1 MEFARVARRI
11 ENYDGALESLERAL
25 GQAELAH
32 DTHSMNIILLHK
44 ADTLIAAG
52 RDSEAGPILN
62 GVLSAAPHVNQPGFA
77 AYAQVTMGL
86 LHQARNQW
94 EAARLCYEQAKAIA
108 LETTSLGAE
117 ARALGYLADIYLHEN
132 NASYAVRL
140 LEEALPK
147 LNQAGDLELGS
158 YFVGRLGEA
167 LILNGQEANG
177 RHLISRALAL
187 AEQMQDRAMTRR
199 WATACGEGAFLTQ
212 QYTEAQTFYKRALL
226 FSKEESSS
234 DYVRLLTR
242 LATISWRLN
251 SPEEAKIYA
260 EKALQLGK
268 AGSDPQLLAEAHSAY
283 GASLRATGNTL
294 EAIPHLQI
302 AIDALQPPLTR
313 ADLTMLRNLASAYSD
328 TQQLEPAQALYAR
341 ALAAAESSGDKLSR
355 AELQRDLG
363 LIAFQHGNAAEALQQ
378 WSNALSY
385 FEEINDYNT
394 AARLYCDVGNV
405 RRALGQSGRAVRDY
419 EKALMGLNHITDL
432 ATRGLVLA
440 NAANIYSDQ
449 GDTQSASAFFTESI
463 DIAERLSQHEAES
476 TRRGNYGWFLIMT
489 GEARRAIEVLT
500 KAMLISR
507 TNRLALPL
515 AVQTDNL
522 GLAYDALGQYKTALG
537 HHEDAL
543 RLLADVVMPSP
554 RWEAAIKINIGK
566 TRLALGEPEDALR
579 LFDEAL
585 VLARQTKDYETLIGG
600 TIAKAHAQLRQG
612 NSADA
617 LIQDAIAIAKGAE
630 MRRLTADALAMDS
643 ESLALRGE
651 MPAAQKRWEEARR
664 LYLMLGAPQAKQ
676 PPFWL
681 NSASTEPA

>member
-1 MEFARVARRI
+1 
-11 ENYDGALESLERAL
+11 
-25 GQAELAH
+25 
-32 DTHSMNIILLHK
+32 
-44 ADTLIAAG
+44 
-52 RDSEAGPILN
+52 
-62 GVLSAAPHVNQPGFA
+62 
-77 AYAQVTMGL
+77 
-86 LHQARNQW
+86 
-94 EAARLCYEQAKAIA
+94 
-108 LETTSLGAE
+108 
-117 ARALGYLADIYLHEN
+117 
-132 NASYAVRL
+132 
-140 LEEALPK
+140 
-147 LNQAGDLELGS
+147 
-158 YFVGRLGEA
+158 
-167 LILNGQEANG
+167 
-177 RHLISRALAL
+177 
-187 AEQMQDRAMTRR
+187 
-199 WATACGEGAFLTQ
+199 
-212 QYTEAQTFYKRALL
+212 
-226 FSKEESSS
+226 
-234 DYVRLLTR
+234 
-242 LATISWRLN
+242 
-251 SPEEAKIYA
+251 
-260 EKALQLGK
+260 
-268 AGSDPQLLAEAHSAY
+268 
-283 GASLRATGNTL
+283 
-294 EAIPHLQI
+294 
-302 AIDALQPPLTR
+302 LTR